1 MIVKKWM
8 VIFVSLWTV
17 LFCAHAFEVTFSSG
31 EGYST
36 GLLDGQRGWIS
47 NIETNDLTTWNVDS
61 TAGVLST
68 SSNFVGAVYGGEA
81 LVLAPGGYATS
92 RANVKFEGTILAVNS
107 VLFQL
112 GFAGSTDSNVVFSTS
127 SYVNKIFWRSSP
139 DGVMQLRNNNNAAGL
154 SPNIGLDLGS
164 ASDDWAIEVSL
175 QLGDTAAESIISAKL
190 INVTEN
196 QSSPV
201 GSYTGINSEV
211 FDAAT
216 SSGVYLFIG
225 SGQLDGNGQTLTSVE
240 VSSVIADVTDAP
252 PVELVDDDFSSYS
265 AGELLFQGPWSAQ
278 TPGWGVSNG
287 VVSSTADFKRMVLL
301 SNPISSLEV
310 GETVEIVIDHQVGG
324 SANNNTDPLFQFGLK
339 SNGNNWTEEGFIGGA
354 AGYNSY
360 LDGTYK
366 IHLNKDDTS
375 SNPNAALA
383 IAPTAAGFMLDS
395 ADDADGTGTYAFDGS
410 SDPLRIIYSL
420 EKTDI
425 QDTFE
430 VSVVFSNLTTGVSI
444 TPANSTA
451 TITSADMYN
460 DDEIFFMLRSNG
472 INTGNKDLQIDRIA
486 VSVIPAPVP
495 PPAGT
500 IDFTSYAY
508 VNGELNGQDN
518 WSATSGFVVNTDAT
532 TIRRATD
539 WGKAYYLGTTLFE
552 TNAVSG
558 NSVTITSDFYFEGL
572 MAAVNTTKATFGFTD
587 STDSGNR
594 QLFYLSST
602 NFENGK
608 LKIRNTNDGNINNPG
623 STEAMELPGTNDAL
637 RLTYTLT
644 LGEDAASSVM
654 SASLSNKVS
663 GASASTL
670 YTGIN
675 AGLYTTITNS
685 GMYVRVGGGGGL
697 LQGSTGLVVDKIQ
710 YTQNNA
716 AAPEVDGF
724 DQFVSDYGLSGTATD
739 DADSDG
745 LNDRA
750 EYLFG
755 GNPTNASDIGTQPS
769 LAGGIYTFAL
779 VGDDSLVA
787 HVLMNT
793 DLVFGSWATNSTLNV
808 QSTDGILSNYT
819 DNVGT
824 LEQQLFIQLLVE

>member
-1 MIVKKWM
+1 MMVKQ
-8 VIFVSLWTV
+8 WTLMCVCVGAV
-17 LFCAHAFEVTFSSG
+17 LFCAEAFEVNFSSG

-36 GLLDGQRGWIS
+36 GLLDGQRGWVS

-61 TAGVLST
+61 ASSVLST
-68 SSNFVGAVYGGEA
+68 PSNFVGAVYGGEA

-92 RANVKFEGTILAVNS
+92 RANVTFGGTLLASNS
-107 VLFQL
+107 ILFQL
-112 GFAGSTDSNVVFSTS
+112 GFAGSTDSNVVFDTS
-127 SYVNKIFWRSSP
+127 SYVNKVFWRSTP
-139 DGVMQLRNNNNAAGL
+139 GGVMQLRNNNNAAGL
-154 SPNIGLDLGS
+154 SPNVGLDLGS
-164 ASDDWAIEVSL
+164 ASNDWALEVSL
-175 QLGDTAAESIISAKL
+175 QLGDTAAESVVSAKL
-190 INVTEN
+190 INVTAN
-196 QSSPV
+196 QSSTV

-211 FDAAT
+211 FEAAT
-216 SSGVYLFIG
+216 SSGIYLFIG

-240 VSSVIADVTDAP
+240 VSSVTAEVTDAP
-252 PVELVDDDFSSYS
+252 PVQLVDDDFSSYS
-265 AGELLFQGPWSAQ
+265 AGELAFQGPWSAQ
-278 TPGWGVSNG
+278 TGWTVSNG
-287 VVSSTADFKRMVLL
+287 VVSATSDYKRMVLL
-301 SNPISSLEV
+301 GSSISNLVV
-310 GETVEIVIDHQVGG
+310 GETVEIIVDHQVGG
-324 SANNNTDPLFQFGLK
+324 SANNNTDPLFEFGLK
-339 SNGNNWTEEGFIGGA
+339 SNGNNWTQEGFIGGS
-354 AGYNSY
+354 AGYNAY

-366 IHLNKDDTS
+366 IHLNKDEIS
-375 SNPNAALA
+375 SNNNAALA
-383 IAPTAAGFMLDS
+383 VAPTAAGFMLDS
-395 ADDADGTGTYAFDGS
+395 ADDADGTGTYPFDGL
-410 SDPLRIIYSL
+410 SDNLRIIYSL
-420 EKTDI
+420 KKTAT
-425 QDTFE
+425 QDNFE
-430 VSVVFSNLTTGVSI
+430 ASVVFSNLTTGVSV
-444 TPANSTA
+444 TPANGVS

-460 DDEIFFMLRSNG
+460 DDEIFFMLRASGLNG
-472 INTGNKDLQIDRIA
+472 GNKDLQVDRIA
-486 VSVIPAPVP
+486 VSVIPVLVP

-500 IDFTSYAY
+500 IDFTPYAY
-508 VNGELNGQDN
+508 VDGELDGQDN
-518 WSATSGFVVNTDAT
+518 WSASSGFVVNTDAT

-539 WGKAYYLGTTLFE
+539 WGKAFYLGATLFE

-558 NSVTITSDFYFEGL
+558 NSVTITSDFYFEGM

-602 NFENGK
+602 NFEDGK
-608 LKIRNTNDGNINNPG
+608 LKIRDTNDGNINNPG
-623 STEAMELPGTNDAL
+623 STEAMVLPSTNDAL

-654 SASLSNKVS
+654 SATLSNKVS

-670 YTGIN
+670 YTGIKE
-675 AGLYTTITNS
+675 GLYTTITNS

-724 DQFVSDYGLSGTATD
+724 DQFVADYGLSGTATD

-745 LNDRA
+745 LSDRA

-755 GNPTNASDIGTQPS
+755 GNPTNSSDTGTSPS
-769 LAGGIYTFAL
+769 IAGGTYTFAL

-787 HVLMNT
+787 HVLTNT
-793 DLVFGSWATNSTLNV
+793 DLAFGTWATNSTLNV
-808 QSTDGILSNYT
+808 QSTDGVLSNYT